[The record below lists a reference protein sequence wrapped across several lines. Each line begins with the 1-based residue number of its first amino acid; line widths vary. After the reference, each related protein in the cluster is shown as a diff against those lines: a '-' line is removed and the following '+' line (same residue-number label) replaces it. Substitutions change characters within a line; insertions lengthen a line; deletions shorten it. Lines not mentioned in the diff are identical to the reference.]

1 MLKKIGIL
9 VVFLIG
15 LFAVTGVVLAVLVTN
30 ETESTGVVTEATSPA
45 TQVESTAQAPVS
57 VGNKVCPVTG
67 LKIEKLGE
75 NTVEYQGKVYNLCC
89 PDCKDG
95 FLKNPDKYIAKV
107 NEELAEEKTET

>member
-30 ETESTGVVTEATSPA
+30 ETES